1 MDEIKGM
8 SDADARKWL
17 SKHGYGVG
25 DIDMIMAGEDPTADA
40 PPPPAPVVKE
50 VAPVEKAEPKKAA
63 PEPKKIEKINN
74 GRSFGREFRYILTLI

>member
-25 DIDMIMAGEDPTADA
+25 DIEMIMAGEDPTAA
-40 PPPPAPVVKE
+40 AAPPPAPVVKK

-63 PEPKKIEKINN
+63 PEPKKIGK
-74 GRSFGREFRYILTLI
+74 